1 LILTILFLE
10 NTSAQIET
18 TFSPE
23 TQFSIPIQNSTIN
36 FSVEGTYKNAILEN
50 NTWIFYNLHLAKSSI
65 LDVFKISAE
74 NCNVTINSYEKF
86 ASTEEAGI
94 IHYAVVG
101 QGTQSFNV
109 GLSQKGRVWSVV
121 INEIFLGE
129 NEGWYALADE
139 TIIVTHHAPNIT
151 IYYIDN
157 PADLVTNGKG
167 LYSLFQQHS
176 IIILSTLIFLTVLV
190 ITIIIKIKNNPNQ
203 GQPHD

>member
-1 LILTILFLE
+1 MIFFLD

-18 TFSPE
+18 IFTPE
-23 TQFSIPIQNSTIN
+23 TQFNIRDQNSTIN
-36 FSVEGTYKNAILEN
+36 FSAEGTYKDAIFEN
-50 NTWIFYNLHLAKSSI
+50 NTWIFSNLHLAKSSI
-65 LDVFKISAE
+65 LDVLRISAE

-121 INEIFLGE
+121 INETFLGE
-129 NEGWYALADE
+129 NDGWYALADE
-139 TIIVTHHAPNIT
+139 TIIVTYHASNIT

-167 LYSLFQQHS
+167 LYSIFQQHS

-190 ITIIIKIKNNPNQ
+190 ITVIIKIKNNPKSRAVI
-203 GQPHD
+203 